1 MLFYDFGNVWPVTLK
16 VMVESS
22 MAKGVFI
29 MCTNTCRNAVRVSS
43 VTTFMIKKL

>member
-16 VMVESS
+16 VMVESRQ
-22 MAKGVFI
+22 KWCYI

>member
-22 MAKGVFI
+22 MTKVVLYY
-29 MCTNTCRNAVRVSS
+29 VR
-43 VTTFMIKKL
+43 KHL

>member
-22 MAKGVFI
+22 MAKLVLYYVHK
-29 MCTNTCRNAVRVSS
+29 N
-43 VTTFMIKKL
+43 L

>member
-22 MAKGVFI
+22 VAKV
-29 MCTNTCRNAVRVSS
+29 VLYYVY
-43 VTTFMIKKL
+43 KHL